1 MVTNFKTHTV
11 DLFSTSLGNNEYKK
25 STPSKLN
32 LWLKDLK
39 IEMKRVNISV
49 KGSIGLNHYQNTIT
63 ASLGGTAGKL

>member
-1 MVTNFKTHTV
+1 VKKALHRG
-11 DLFSTSLGNNEYKK
+11 SNNEYKK
-25 STPSKLN
+25 HPSKLN

-49 KGSIGLNHYQNTIT
+49 KGSIGFNLYQNTIT